1 MNFKQ
6 YYLESENLPFSD
18 EDFAEKHH
26 QKNINGAR
34 LLYQVSGDLID
45 LASLRVSG
53 KKRNQ
58 GLALAAMKALVAE
71 ADARK
76 LRIKLLASPLDK
88 RTNLNRLGNFYLNL
102 GFRIIGRGNPL
113 GHAIMERL
121 PTSS

>member
-1 MNFKQ
+1 
-6 YYLESENLPFSD
+6 
-18 EDFAEKHH
+18 
-26 QKNINGAR
+26 
-34 LLYQVSGDLID
+34 VSGDLID